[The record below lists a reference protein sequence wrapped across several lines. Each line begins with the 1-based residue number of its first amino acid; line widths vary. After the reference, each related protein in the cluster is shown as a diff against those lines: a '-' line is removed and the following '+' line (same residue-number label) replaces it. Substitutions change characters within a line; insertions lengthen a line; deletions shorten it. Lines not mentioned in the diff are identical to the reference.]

1 MNNYKSFS
9 QKTYEEIVDNIKND
23 QGNSFISIDENTKPT
38 DKIIALKDIHA
49 NTDLNTTFASEILK
63 DYRSPYDSTVVKLL
77 KEKGYSI
84 VGHTNLDQFA
94 MGSTNRSSF
103 FGAVKHP
110 TMDGYVP
117 GGSSGGSAYAVKKGL
132 VPVATGTDT
141 GGSIRQP
148 ASFTGIYGMKP
159 TYGLISRYGTF
170 SFSSSFDTIGV
181 MSNTIEDNISTLKDL
196 AQNDNNDQTNFVPE
210 GYDPSSKLDQP
221 LKGKKIGVFRYWI
234 NQEGVDEEIRDAV
247 LSYLED
253 LKKEGC
259 EIVDIDIPLTM
270 YSFELY
276 VALAYAEVSSNL
288 NRYDGIRF
296 GTKALEDSINP
307 FKSARRTFGSEVK
320 KRMIIGTY
328 MINSKNSKTFFGHAQ
343 RIRKQIS
350 NEFDQAFTEVDVIV
364 APVTPQVGI
373 KMDEK
378 TNLRDN
384 YLSDK
389 FAIPANLT
397 GVPAMS
403 VPYKKAKNGH
413 PIGIQLYAQRYNE
426 ADIYQVAKQMEVYND

>member
-1 MNNYKSFS
+1 MNNYETFS
-9 QKTYEEIVDNIKND
+9 KKTYQEIIDTIKKD
-23 QGNSFISIDENTKPT
+23 DGNSFISIDENSKPT
-38 DKIIALKDIHA
+38 TKIIALKDIHA

-63 DYRSPYDSTVVKLL
+63 DYRSPYDSTVVRLL

-94 MGSTNRSSF
+94 MGSSNRSSY
-103 FGAVKHP
+103 FGPVKHP
-110 TMDGYVP
+110 MVEGYVP

-181 MSNTIEDNISTLKDL
+181 MSNTIEDNVSTLMDL
-196 AQNDNNDQTNFVPE
+196 AVNDNNDQTNYVPS
-210 GYDPSSKLDQP
+210 DFNPNAKMDIP
-221 LKGKKIGVFRYWI
+221 LKGKKVGVFRDWI
-234 NQEGVDEEIRDAV
+234 NQEGVDPEIKQAV
-247 LSYLED
+247 IDYVEK
-253 LKKEGC
+253 LKQEGC
-259 EIVDIDIPLTM
+259 EIVDIYIPLTS

-276 VALAYAEVSSNL
+276 VTLAYAEVSSNL

-296 GTKALEDSINP
+296 GTLAQQEHHNP
-307 FKSARRTFGSEVK
+307 FVSARRTFGSEVK

-328 MINSKNSKTFFGHAQ
+328 MINSENSMKFFGHAQ
-343 RIRKQIS
+343 KIRQKII
-350 NEFDQAFTEVDVIV
+350 NEFNEAFEKVDVIV

-373 KMDEK
+373 KMNQE
-378 TNLRDN
+378 TNLSDN

-389 FAIPANLT
+389 FAIPANLA
-397 GVPAMS
+397 GIPAMS
-403 VPYKKAKNGH
+403 VPFRISKNGL
-413 PIGIQLYAQRYNE
+413 PIGIQLYAQKYNE